1 VARRH
6 PCTRSPSGRRNL
18 GVASSHFPRLGAA
31 ASVICVPREGSSA
44 RGHLAMPALA
54 TAQRNRQ
61 PTGLF
66 VRVRG
71 AEPHRAA
78 RARSRRQAETDG
90 PHKRATDRECRGSA
104 GGAWTV
110 RLSEPDWS
118 GFLPPPPR
126 SVHAVLPH
134 TAHQR
139 PSPPAFGFFPPG
151 LVGPGSDDG
160 SVEGD
165 QPHAV
170 GRPVGHGREAV
181 AGCAL
186 VAFGHEQ
193 RQSPE
198 RVARPPYPVLVD
210 SALRRA
216 PAAGE

>member
-1 VARRH
+1 MSTSAITWPSAVAASSLVRSRRTWWRGVTSARDLH
-6 PCTRSPSGRRNL
+6 RSEGTM

-31 ASVICVPREGSSA
+31 ASVTCVPRERSSA

-139 PSPPAFGFFPPG
+139 PSPPAFGFSRPG
-151 LVGPGSDDG
+151 LLALGQTTVPLRVIGPMRS
-160 SVEGD
+160 GD
-165 QPHAV
+165 Q
-170 GRPVGHGREAV
+170 
-181 AGCAL
+181 
-186 VAFGHEQ
+186 
-193 RQSPE
+193 
-198 RVARPPYPVLVD
+198 
-210 SALRRA
+210 
-216 PAAGE
+216 